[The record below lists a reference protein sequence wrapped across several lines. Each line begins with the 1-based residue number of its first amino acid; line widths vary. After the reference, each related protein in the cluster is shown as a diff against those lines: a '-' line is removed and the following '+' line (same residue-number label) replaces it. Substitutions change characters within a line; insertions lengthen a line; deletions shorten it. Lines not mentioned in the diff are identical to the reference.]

1 MVLLLIFTFYAHWM
15 TTTHFMSLWYSTDAP
30 SEQMNSPT
38 LLCHSVLFFN
48 NIHLVNA
55 IWHKIRERASVC
67 AKIAN
72 SFQFPN
78 HMAVTHSMPS
88 LKLIFAWNYF
98 WSLQLTGSWI
108 SANKLLWIN
117 KIDLQHVV
125 VKGQG
130 LYTCGALYGTPKKHV
145 NQCCFKYFSIK
156 LHLIPSIPF
165 IPNEITSIPRC
176 QAHLFIRNLKM
187 TQPFFQRN
195 LI

>member
-1 MVLLLIFTFYAHWM
+1 MHIEWLLHILCRFDTAQTRQASKWILQRFCAIPFYFS
-15 TTTHFMSLWYSTDAP
+15 TTYIWLMPFGIK
-30 SEQMNSPT
+30 
-38 LLCHSVLFFN
+38 SVS
-48 NIHLVNA
+48 V
-55 IWHKIRERASVC
+55 RVCVCVCVC